1 MEVKQIET
9 YQFQH
14 PFTCLIAGLT
24 KSGKTTLLKKILT
37 NHEHMINK
45 PMHRKVYCYS
55 RWQCAFDDLQK
66 RLIEFREGLPD
77 IEDFDLSKNNL
88 LILDDLMRESCKDN
102 SIYDIFTVDSH
113 HKNISVF
120 FLTQNL
126 FLNEKNA
133 RTISLN
139 CNYIITTN
147 NPRDNSKFLLECFE
161 DSMEKPFGYK
171 VLDLTQATPSQL
183 RVQTGIFP
191 EEERI
196 IYQEKN

>member
-1 MEVKQIET
+1 
-9 YQFQH
+9 
-14 PFTCLIAGLT
+14 
-24 KSGKTTLLKKILT
+24 
-37 NHEHMINK
+37 
-45 PMHRKVYCYS
+45 
-55 RWQCAFDDLQK
+55 
-66 RLIEFREGLPD
+66 
-77 IEDFDLSKNNL
+77 
-88 LILDDLMRESCKDN
+88 MRESFKDN

-161 DSMEKPFGYK
+161 DSMEKPFGYI
-171 VLDLTQATPSQL
+171 VLYLTQSTPSQ
-183 RVQTGIFP
+183 
-191 EEERI
+191 
-196 IYQEKN
+196 